1 VARPPPNL
9 MNAKVLVVLLAAL
22 VGGSLWLA
30 LGSDATPPPVAAPD
44 AHAPGAAP
52 VPVAAPLVHAQGAV
66 DDPAAVAAAGED
78 GKRIAAAT
86 TPTAA
91 GASVVVRGRT
101 VDAAGAARAGVE
113 LTLATWPAGDFDEDI
128 VFDLPERAANAK
140 ADALRARSG
149 ADGRFTLALAA
160 DRGGAIGLADDAF
173 VFAVASPNVRGGKGD
188 QDLGDVVV
196 VRAAVVRG
204 RVQTEAGAPIAGAKV
219 FTERGLLGFDE
230 RGRTATTADG
240 AFTIGKLRPGACTLR
255 VALAGYLPHAAE
267 LELQAE
273 EQRDGVVVTLRTGQ
287 AIAGRVVD
295 DRGVGVAAAKVG
307 AKRKEVRAG
316 MDVERFTADEAAV
329 TDANGWFTLTGLA
342 DDVVTVSAFGKE
354 HTTATAADVA
364 IGTMDVVL
372 RVERLGAIEGVL
384 VGADG
389 APIAGSEVRLGGPS
403 GDGALE
409 FVGEEID
416 AVVVPMRR
424 NRPARSGA
432 DGAFRLEGVKPGTL
446 TVSASGKGHRPARAD
461 GIKVLPAQTTP
472 GVRLVADRGAVARV
486 RVVDAAGAPVAG
498 AKVRATKPQPR
509 ARAFETNGDGNVS
522 IGMTA
527 VAIGGESGDF
537 TPVGGGGIASGTT
550 DADGRCE
557 LAGLPAGDT
566 QFTAKHKDHADAAPT
581 TVVLPAVGAVDVALA
596 LRVPG
601 FVAVTVLGV
610 DGKPFAEAEV
620 MVQPAAGGGDSRR
633 KLVTDAEGKAT
644 SPALAPGEYSAVL
657 ARVVKSRSVGAG
669 GNRMVMLGGEPDV
682 LDASRLAVTVPAG
695 KTVEVTLR
703 QPVLARVHG
712 VVTGAEGPVA
722 GCVVELERGGA
733 ARIPGFGGNGST
745 TSTSTDGAYAFDGV
759 AAGDYTVSYGREKAL
774 VKAEADCA
782 VPAGATDVRLD
793 LALRTG
799 VVRLRA
805 LDEATGKPIA
815 GADVEIQR
823 VRKDAAG
830 GTTRSAMVVGLSMMA
845 DDAGGEGM
853 TTMTFGAQ
861 KARTDEQGVAVFE
874 DVPEGAWSLEV
885 THNGHA
891 RKTAPPVA
899 VVERQTAD
907 AGDVRMAGAGAVRGA
922 VVAADGGKAGM
933 ALVECRRVGATEWEP
948 PVVAMGGKFRMPGL
962 AAGRYELRC
971 RKAGPDEA
979 AHGPVVEAEVKAGET
994 AQVELRT
1001 K

>member
-1 VARPPPNL
+1 

-30 LGSDATPPPVAAPD
+30 LGSDAAPPPVAASDAQAPAAAPPPVAAP
-44 AHAPGAAP
+44 
-52 VPVAAPLVHAQGAV
+52 LVNAQGAV
-66 DDPAAVAAAGED
+66 GDPAAVAAAGED
-78 GKRIAAAT
+78 GKRIAAAPA
-86 TPTAA
+86 PTAA
-91 GASVVVRGRT
+91 GASVVVRGRA

-113 LTLATWPAGDFDEDI
+113 LRLFTWPAGDFDEDV
-128 VFDLPERAANAK
+128 VFDTKPKSDE
-140 ADALRARSG
+140 LRARSG
-149 ADGRFTLALAA
+149 ADGRFAFALTA
-160 DRGGAIGLADDAF
+160 DRGGFIELLDGEF
-173 VFAVASPNVRGGKGD
+173 VFAAAPPNVRGGKGD

-204 RVQTEAGAPIAGAKV
+204 RVQNEAGAPLAGAKV
-219 FTERGLLGFDE
+219 VTERGLLGFDE
-230 RGRTATTADG
+230 QSGTVTTADG
-240 AFTIGKLRPGACTLR
+240 AFALGKLRPGACTLR
-255 VALAGYLPHAAE
+255 VALAGHLPHAAE

-316 MDVERFTADEAAV
+316 MDVERFAADEAVV

-403 GDGALE
+403 SDGLID
-409 FVGEEID
+409 FGGEDLD
-416 AVVVPMRR
+416 AGVVPMRR
-424 NRPARSGA
+424 TRPARSSA
-432 DGAFRLEGVKPGTL
+432 DGTFRLEGVKPGTV
-446 TVSASGKGHRPARAD
+446 TISASGKGHRPARAD
-461 GIKVLPAQTTP
+461 GVKVLPAQTTP

-486 RVVDAAGAPVAG
+486 RVVDAQGAPVAG
-498 AKVRATKPQPR
+498 AKVRAAKPS
-509 ARAFETNGDGNVS
+509 ARAGGGEIGDGNFEGSMRATSV
-522 IGMTA
+522 
-527 VAIGGESGDF
+527 EFDD
-537 TPVGGGGIASGTT
+537 VGGIAMLGGGALASGTT

-557 LAGLPAGDT
+557 LAGLPAGAAEFSAT
-566 QFTAKHKDHADAAPT
+566 HKEHAPSLPVAVALPASGGVDAALT
-581 TVVLPAVGAVDVALA
+581 

-601 FVAVTVLGV
+601 FVAVTVVGV
-610 DGKPFAEAEV
+610 DGKPVAEAEV
-620 MVQPAAGGGDSRR
+620 MVAPTAAGEGGRR

-644 SPALAPGEYSAVL
+644 SPALPPGEYAAVL
-657 ARVVKSRSVGAG
+657 ARAAKTRQLGAG
-669 GNRMVMLGGEPDV
+669 GERMVFVGGEPDV
-682 LDASRLAVTVPAG
+682 LETSRVVVVVAAG
-695 KTVEVTLR
+695 KTVETTLR
-703 QPVLARVHG
+703 QPLLARVHG
-712 VVTGAEGPVA
+712 VVTGADSPVA

-745 TSTSTDGAYAFDGV
+745 TTTGPDGAYAFDGV
-759 AAGDYTVSYGREKAL
+759 AAGDYTVTYGREKAL
-774 VKAEADCA
+774 VKAETDCV

-830 GTTRSAMVVGLSMMA
+830 STTRSAMVVGLSMMA

-885 THNGHA
+885 THKGHA
-891 RKTAPPVA
+891 RTTAPPVA
-899 VVERQTAD
+899 GVERQTAD

-948 PVVAMGGKFRMPGL
+948 PVVAMGGTFRMPGL

-971 RKAGPDEA
+971 RKAGPGEA
-979 AHGPVVEAEVKAGET
+979 AHGPVVEADVKPGET

-1001 K
+1001 N